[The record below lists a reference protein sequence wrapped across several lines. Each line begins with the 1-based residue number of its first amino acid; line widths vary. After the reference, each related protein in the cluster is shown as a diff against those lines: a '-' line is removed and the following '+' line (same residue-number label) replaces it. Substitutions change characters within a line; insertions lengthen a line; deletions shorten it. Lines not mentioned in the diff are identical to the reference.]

1 MAKRHR
7 KLGRQLKREVKTA
20 FKHVLG
26 KRGRKQMA
34 RGAKRVAKRTAKTA
48 KKTVRVGKKLGRGLR
63 REGRTMKRFGKQL
76 RREVKGLRKEAKAI
90 AKNILKANPKLR
102 KLLAF
107 AHAKQAKQRTQE
119 QKLSAFAHKV
129 KLQKTAMMRGPK
141 GGSYYIGPGGRKIYG
156 KK

>member
-34 RGAKRVAKRTAKTA
+34 RSARRVGKKTVRTA

-76 RREVKGLRKEAKAI
+76 KREVKGLRKEAKAM

-107 AHAKQAKQRTQE
+107 AHAKQGKQRSKE
-119 QKLSAFAHKV
+119 QKLKAYAHKGESGP
-129 KLQKTAMMRGPK
+129 LMRGPK
-141 GGSYYIGPGGRKIYG
+141 GGSYRVGPGGRKIYG